1 LIFAAYQPQD
11 ILEDQY
17 RQLIA
22 ALLPEGILDYF
33 GLTQV
38 QKDQKGLYLHL
49 EERNIL
55 PKEYQ
60 DQKESVYHSKGFF
73 PQVTVQ
79 DFPIRG
85 QKVLLLVK
93 RRRWENQTTGDIVS
107 RDWDLVQKG
116 TRLTAEFAA
125 FLKGILG

>member
-1 LIFAAYQPQD
+1 M
-11 ILEDQY
+11 EDQY

-33 GLTQV
+33 ELTQV

-49 EERNIL
+49 EEKNSL
-55 PKEYQ
+55 PKELQ
-60 DQKESVYHSKGFF
+60 EQKDQVYHSKGFF
-73 PQVTVQ
+73 PQVTIQ

-93 RRRWENQTTGDIVS
+93 RRRWENPSTGETVS

>member
-1 LIFAAYQPQD
+1 M
-11 ILEDQY
+11 EDQY

-22 ALLPEGILDYF
+22 ALLPEGILEYF
-33 GLTQV
+33 DITQV
-38 QKDQKGLYLHL
+38 QKDQKGLYIHL
-49 EERNIL
+49 EEKNSL
-55 PKEYQ
+55 PKEFQ
-60 DQKESVYHSKGFF
+60 DQKEALYHSKGFF

-107 RDWDLVQKG
+107 RDWNLVQKG

>member
-1 LIFAAYQPQD
+1 M
-11 ILEDQY
+11 EEQY

-22 ALLPEGILDYF
+22 ALLPEGILEYF
-33 GLTQV
+33 DVTQV
-38 QKDQKGLYLHL
+38 QKDPKGLYIHL
-49 EERNIL
+49 EEKNSL
-55 PKEYQ
+55 PKEFQ
-60 DQKESVYHSKGFF
+60 DQKEVQYHSKGFF
-73 PQVTVQ
+73 PQVTIQ

-93 RRRWENQTTGDIVS
+93 RRRWENPSTGETVS